1 VHAVLVRC
9 EMAPAAGAAPPADMT
24 AWPASRRLEWIVIIL
39 IVIEI
44 GVALVELF
52 NMMGGMMGMGAHG

>member
-1 VHAVLVRC
+1 
-9 EMAPAAGAAPPADMT
+9 MT